1 MPGDHRRQVRPR
13 RGWHFRLPDNNAA
26 TPLLSLNEV
35 MRDGETP
42 VDSSLAQWAGADML
56 GQVFHFQRLPSIYR
70 ERVFQQRPLS

>member
-1 MPGDHRRQVRPR
+1 
-13 RGWHFRLPDNNAA
+13 LSDNNAA

-56 GQVFHFQRLPSIYR
+56 GQVFHFQRLSSIDLK
-70 ERVFQQRPLS
+70 RVFQHWPRS